1 MKYMGS
7 KNRHAKHILPIML
20 TDRKENQYWVEPFV
34 GGANIIDK
42 VTGNRIGSDINE
54 NVINALI
61 NIRDNIKDLPKNNTE
76 FTEEDYKNL
85 QPDYIYYGYAGFAY
99 SYSGKWKGGW
109 CRDKEYKRD
118 YVAESYKNALKQSPL
133 LVNIDFSCVSYDKLS
148 IPPESIIYCDPPYK
162 NTTKYTSSFDHD
174 KFWQWCLCCNCWIPS
189 SHNSFSIDRWF
200 ACWNFSYWS
209 CLVRC
214 DDYADRLYAR
224 SKQRKVLKIYKE
236 INEAN
241 LGRLSFFVLIKN
253 KLLNP
258 VPFISLIHQR

>member
-174 KFWQWCLCCNCWIPS
+174 KFWQWCRDKEKEGHTVFVSEYEAPNDFYNVWEKKVTS
-189 SHNSFSIDRWF
+189 SLTKNTG
-200 ACWNFSYWS
+200 
-209 CLVRC
+209 
-214 DDYADRLYAR
+214 
-224 SKQRKVLKIYKE
+224 SKMAVEKLFRKIKE
-236 INEAN
+236 
-241 LGRLSFFVLIKN
+241 N
-253 KLLNP
+253 K
-258 VPFISLIHQR
+258 

>member
-1 MKYMGS
+1 MGS
-7 KNRHAKHILPIML
+7 KNRYAKHILPIML
-20 TDRKENQYWVEPFV
+20 TDRKESQYWVEPFV

-85 QPDYIYYGYAGFAY
+85 QPDYIYYGYAGFSY

-109 CRDKEYKRD
+109 CRDKEHKRD

-133 LVNIDFSCVSYDKLS
+133 LVNIDFSCASYDKLS

-174 KFWQWCLCCNCWIPS
+174 KFWQWCRDKEKEGHTVFVSEYEAPNDFYNVWEKKVTS
-189 SHNSFSIDRWF
+189 SLTKNTG
-200 ACWNFSYWS
+200 
-209 CLVRC
+209 
-214 DDYADRLYAR
+214 
-224 SKQRKVLKIYKE
+224 SKMAVEKLFRKIKE
-236 INEAN
+236 
-241 LGRLSFFVLIKN
+241 N
-253 KLLNP
+253 K
-258 VPFISLIHQR
+258 